1 MRQDNTVAFIG
12 VAALWFTH
20 ALVLLG
26 VAVYVL
32 FVVANWFGASTAYWK
47 GSPAEYGW
55 QACVV
60 LYVLPILGLA
70 SINAV
75 RSWFPSFV
83 DSRVASLVNWFGSLG
98 VASAVVLVLLPIASV
113 NVSFGH

>member
-1 MRQDNTVAFIG
+1 MAFIG
-12 VAALWFTH
+12 TAALWFTH
-20 ALVLLG
+20 ALALLA

-47 GSPAEYGW
+47 GAPAEYGW

-60 LYVLPILGLA
+60 LYVLPIFGLA
-70 SINAV
+70 LINAV
-75 RSWFPSFV
+75 RSYFPSLV

-98 VASAVVLVLLPIASV
+98 VASAAVLVSLPIASV